1 MAWKRSTVRTRPGP
15 PNVSNTYFS
24 LPAKNSFAGVQI
36 WTPSHVSKSSRRAF
50 QVRMNKVERSR
61 QAVVIFD
68 GECTFCNR
76 WVDFLLR
83 FDRRDVFRFAARQTE
98 SGASFMRQAGL
109 PECGVGS
116 IILVEHGAVLLRSAA
131 VLRMFGLLG
140 FPFSLAA
147 VFRLIPST
155 PRDSIYEWFARN
167 RLKWFGR
174 RTTCRLPSEAERH
187 RFL

>member
-1 MAWKRSTVRTRPGP
+1 MDHAR
-15 PNVSNTYFS
+15 
-24 LPAKNSFAGVQI
+24 
-36 WTPSHVSKSSRRAF
+36 H
-50 QVRMNKVERSR
+50 
-61 QAVVIFD
+61 AVVIFD
-68 GECTFCNR
+68 GECVFCNR

-98 SGASFMRQAGL
+98 AGASFLRQSGL
-109 PECGVGS
+109 PDGGVGS
-116 IILVEHGAVLLRSAA
+116 IILAEEGAILLRSAA
-131 VLRMFGLLG
+131 VLRILALLG

-147 VFRLIPST
+147 VFRLIPNG

-174 RTTCRLPSEAERH
+174 HSTCRLPSEAERH

>member
-1 MAWKRSTVRTRPGP
+1 MEHPRHA
-15 PNVSNTYFS
+15 
-24 LPAKNSFAGVQI
+24 I
-36 WTPSHVSKSSRRAF
+36 
-50 QVRMNKVERSR
+50 
-61 QAVVIFD
+61 VIFD
-68 GECTFCNR
+68 GECVFCNR

-83 FDRRDVFRFAARQTE
+83 FDKQDVFRFASRQTE

-109 PECGVGS
+109 PEGGAGS

-131 VLRMFGLLG
+131 VLRMLDLLG

-147 VFRLIPST
+147 AFRLIPSA
-155 PRDSIYEWFARN
+155 PRDFIYEWFARN

-174 RTTCRLPSEAERH
+174 RSTCRLPSETERH

>member
-1 MAWKRSTVRTRPGP
+1 MKRP
-15 PNVSNTYFS
+15 
-24 LPAKNSFAGVQI
+24 
-36 WTPSHVSKSSRRAF
+36 
-50 QVRMNKVERSR
+50 R

-68 GECTFCNR
+68 GECKFCNR

-83 FDRRDVFRFAARQTE
+83 FDRHDVFRFAARQT
-98 SGASFMRQAGL
+98 GAGAAFMRQAGL

-116 IILVEHGAVLLRSAA
+116 IILAENGVFLLRSAA
-131 VLRMFGLLG
+131 VLRMLELLG
-140 FPFSLAA
+140 FPFSIAA
-147 VFRLIPST
+147 VFRLIPAT

-174 RTTCRLPSEAERH
+174 RAVCRLPSEAERH